1 MANTINRQQ
10 LITDLINN
18 GFERD
23 HRFWHNG
30 YTVFIR
36 VNTNGHIDEAWEI
49 DDNENYAYHFE
60 HGYILDPVEYK
71 LA

>member
-23 HRFWHNG
+23 RRFWNNG
-30 YTVFIR
+30 CMVFIK
-36 VNTNGHIDEAWEI
+36 VNNGHIDEAWEI
-49 DDNENYAYHFE
+49 GENSALYFKY
-60 HGYILDPVEYK
+60 GYRLDPIEYK